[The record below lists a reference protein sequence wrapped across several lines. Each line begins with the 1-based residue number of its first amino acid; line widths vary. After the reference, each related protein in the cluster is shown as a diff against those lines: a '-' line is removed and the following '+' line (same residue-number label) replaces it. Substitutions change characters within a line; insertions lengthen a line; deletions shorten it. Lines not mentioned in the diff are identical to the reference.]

1 MRGQHI
7 RNIDREDDDDD
18 DDDDNNNNNN
28 NKDVKTICF
37 LSSQT

>member
-7 RNIDREDDDDD
+7 RNIDRDDDDD